1 MKVYLRSEEYGEEE
15 FDYASISE
23 ALEGI
28 SRLAEQ
34 SSAHFAKDGIE
45 REITL
50 RIGGDDDEDLDEEED
65 HE

>member
-1 MKVYLRSEEYGEEE
+1 MVRVYLRSEEYGEEE

-28 SRLAEQ
+28 SRLAHQ
-34 SSAHFAKDGIE
+34 SLGHFGKDGIE

-50 RIGGDDDEDLDEEED
+50 RIGGDDENVDEGEED
-65 HE
+65 E